1 MGIKVRTTD
10 VRQAGER
17 ARARIAGE
25 PNGPGWL
32 GTLGIGIVA
41 GATGAAVAY
50 LVDPQRGKARRAQL
64 ADQGAA
70 TIRHAAHEAERVVR
84 VVTSTAEGKLEA
96 LALGGSR
103 VAPND
108 DVTLRDRAESI
119 LFRDPKVPK
128 GSINIS
134 AERGTLVLRG
144 EVPNARMRNKLAR
157 EAEKIEGVWGVQNLL
172 HLPGEAADEVLAPA
186 VTSGATN

>member
-1 MGIKVRTTD
+1 MGTKVRTSD

-25 PNGPGWL
+25 PQGPGWL
-32 GTLGIGIVA
+32 GALGIGIVA

-50 LVDPQRGKARRAQL
+50 LLDPQRGRARRAQIT
-64 ADQGAA
+64 DQGAA
-70 TIRHAAHEAERVVR
+70 TIRHATHAAERVVR
-84 VVTSTAEGKLEA
+84 SVTAAAEGKLEA
-96 LALGGSR
+96 LSRGGSR
-103 VAPND
+103 VAATD

-128 GSINIS
+128 GTINLS

-144 EVPNARMRNKLAR
+144 EVPNARMRNKLGR
-157 EAEKIEGVWGVQNLL
+157 DAEKIDGVWGVQNLL
-172 HLPGEAADEVLAPA
+172 HLPGETAGEELEPATTGAP
-186 VTSGATN
+186 N

>member
-1 MGIKVRTTD
+1 MKVRTTD

-25 PNGPGWL
+25 PHGPGWL
-32 GTLGIGIVA
+32 GALGIGVVA
-41 GATGAAVAY
+41 GVTGAAVAF
-50 LVDPQRGKARRAQL
+50 LLDPQRGRARRAQL

-70 TIRHAAHEAERVVR
+70 TVRHAAQEAERVVR
-84 VVTSTAEGKLEA
+84 SVTSTAEGKLEA
-96 LALGGSR
+96 LTQSGSR
-103 VAPND
+103 VGATD

-128 GSINIS
+128 GTINLS
-134 AERGTLVLRG
+134 VERGTLVLRG

-157 EAEKIEGVWGVQNLL
+157 EAEKIDGVWGVQNLL
-172 HLPGEAADEVLAPA
+172 HLPGEELEPA
-186 VTSGATN
+186 TTGATN

>member
-1 MGIKVRTTD
+1 MGIRVRTKD
-10 VRQAGER
+10 VREAGDR

-25 PNGPGWL
+25 RSGPGWL
-32 GTLGIGIVA
+32 GALTIGVIA
-41 GATGAAVAY
+41 GATGAFVAF
-50 LVDPQRGKARRAQL
+50 LTDPQRGKARRAQL

-70 TIRHAAHEAERVVR
+70 TVRHAARGAERAVR
-84 VVTSTAEGKLEA
+84 AVTSTAEGKLEA
-96 LALGGSR
+96 LTQGGSR
-103 VAPND
+103 VAPTD

-144 EVPNARMRNKLAR
+144 EVPDARMRNKLGR
-157 EAEKIEGVWGVQNLL
+157 EAEKIEGVWGVTNLL
-172 HLPGEAADEVLAPA
+172 HLPGEPAGEELASAA
-186 VTSGATN
+186 SS

>member
-1 MGIKVRTTD
+1 MGIKVRTND
-10 VRQAGER
+10 VRGAGER

-25 PNGPGWL
+25 PHGPGWL
-32 GTLGIGIVA
+32 GTLAIGVVA

-50 LVDPQRGKARRAQL
+50 LADPQRGKTRRAQL

-70 TIRHAAHEAERVVR
+70 TVRHAARGAERAVR
-84 VVTSTAEGKLEA
+84 AVTSTAEGKLEA

-157 EAEKIEGVWGVQNLL
+157 EAEKIEGVWGVENLL
-172 HLPGEAADEVLAPA
+172 HLPGESAGEALAPTLTGA
-186 VTSGATN
+186 ATN

>member
-1 MGIKVRTTD
+1 MGIKVRTND
-10 VRQAGER
+10 VKQAGER

-25 PNGPGWL
+25 PQGPGWL
-32 GTLGIGIVA
+32 GALGIGIVA

-50 LVDPQRGKARRAQL
+50 LLDPQRGRARRAQI
-64 ADQGAA
+64 ADQGPPPFA
-70 TIRHAAHEAERVVR
+70 TPPTRSERVVR
-84 VVTSTAEGKLEA
+84 SVKSTAEGKLEA
-96 LALGGSR
+96 LTQGGSR
-103 VAPND
+103 VAATD

-128 GSINIS
+128 GSINLS
-134 AERGTLVLRG
+134 AERGILVLRG

-172 HLPGEAADEVLAPA
+172 HLPGETIGEELEPA
-186 VTSGATN
+186 TTGATN